1 MRVSSFP
8 PRAARFRSRSAEEMN
23 GDRAHRR
30 TRIKICGIT
39 RVDDARAAADAG
51 ADAIGL
57 IFWSG
62 TPRVVTHA
70 QAKAIVGALPACV
83 GVVGLFVDPQ
93 PQAVREALAAVPLD
107 LLQFH
112 GRESATFCRSFG
124 RRYTKAIAVR
134 DGVDL
139 LESVSPYDDAAG
151 LLFDAFRENDMPGG
165 TGHAFDWGRLT
176 ADVRARLPAPL
187 ILSGGLDADN
197 VGRAIEAVAP
207 WAVDVSSGVEERASD
222 GKPRRGLKDAALM
235 RAFVQGVRSADG

>member
-151 LLFDAFRENDMPGG
+151 LLFDAFRENDMPGAEG
-165 TGHAFDWGRLT
+165 CRVGLNRHTSSRCRDAANGRDIEVRALPFT
-176 ADVRARLPAPL
+176 RCPQRRGELARADVT
-187 ILSGGLDADN
+187 
-197 VGRAIEAVAP
+197 VGWNE
-207 WAVDVSSGVEERASD
+207 
-222 GKPRRGLKDAALM
+222 
-235 RAFVQGVRSADG
+235 Q